1 MAKESD
7 EERKAKIRAE
17 LEDRARAR
25 ATITYGEAATLVGL
39 ANQGLAPIL
48 NAIREEET
56 EQGRPDLGCIVVRS
70 DTGFPSYVG
79 TGEDDRA
86 RALST
91 RKAVFASWR
100 RRKL

>member
-7 EERKAKIRAE
+7 EERKAIIRAE

-48 NAIREEET
+48 NAIREEEA
-56 EQGRPDLGCIVVRS
+56 EKGRPDLGCLIVRS

-79 TGEDDRA
+79 TGENDRA
-86 RALST
+86 RALSA
-91 RKAVFASWR
+91 RKAVFASLKQR
-100 RRKL
+100 R